1 LLEAST
7 WRVQFEN
14 DTFATWF
21 PEGSSEKSPLSRFP
35 GFLEDRARKMIQQGR
50 PYSFDSE
57 IKIGSK
63 PTCLRTTVTALGS
76 YDGERVMFECIDV
89 SKEMQQ
95 EHLLDS
101 FAKLADRRNR
111 ELEKAYKVIKEQHEK
126 MKRDLEAAAR
136 VQQSY
141 LPSTLPPTDRARFAW
156 AYRPCDELAGDI
168 FNVVQIDDRHV
179 GMYVVDVSGHGVP
192 SALLSVSVAR
202 NLIPH
207 SDRSSLVVE
216 PDADGQE
223 HLVVGPADV
232 ASRLNGLY
240 RMDEKNRYYFT
251 LLYGLLDTR
260 EGLFRYASA
269 GHPGP
274 IRVRPSEPPRMYSQQ
289 AIPIGMMDVST
300 YEEAALDLRTGDRLY
315 LYSDGVTEET
325 NPDDEPF
332 GDERVLQALDE
343 SRELTLDESVQ
354 SLVESVLSWHGATQL
369 SDDLSVLAVEVQ

>member
-1 LLEAST
+1 MSLG
-7 WRVQFEN
+7 V
-14 DTFATWF
+14 
-21 PEGSSEKSPLSRFP
+21 GSRL
-35 GFLEDRARKMIQQGR
+35 GH
-50 PYSFDSE
+50 YH
-57 IKIGSK
+57 
-63 PTCLRTTVTALGS
+63 VTALI
-76 YDGERVMFECIDV
+76 GEGGMGQVYQATDTKLNRQVALKILPEA
-89 SKEMQQ
+89 
-95 EHLLDS
+95 
-101 FAKLADRRNR
+101 FATDPDRLARFQREAQVLASLNHPGIAAIYGLEESEGTRALVLELVEGPTLADRI
-111 ELEKAYKVIKEQHEK
+111 AQGAIPV
-126 MKRDLEAAAR
+126 D
-136 VQQSY
+136 
-141 LPSTLPPTDRARFAW
+141 PPTDRAQFAW

-251 LLYGLLDTR
+251 LLYGILDTR

-274 IRVRPSEPPRMYSQQ
+274 IRVRPSDPPRIYTQQ
-289 AIPIGMMDVST
+289 AIPISMMDVST
-300 YEEAALDLRTGDRLY
+300 YEEAAIDLRTGDRLY

-354 SLVESVLSWHGATQL
+354 SLVESVLSWHGVTQL

>member
-1 LLEAST
+1 MGSEPDLGVEPFWLRGLGVGVALLEAST

-35 GFLEDRARKMIQQGR
+35 GFHEDRARKRLEKGR

-63 PTCLRTTVTALGS
+63 PTCLRTTVTSL
-76 YDGERVMFECIDV
+76 DGKRVMFECIDV
-89 SKEMQQ
+89 SKEKQQ
-95 EHLLDS
+95 EHMLDS

-111 ELEKAYKVIKEQHEK
+111 ELEKAYKVIKEQNEK

-141 LPSTLPPTDRARFAW
+141 LPSTLPPTDRAQFAW

-192 SALLSVSVAR
+192 SALLAVSVAR

-251 LLYGLLDTR
+251 LLLRL
-260 EGLFRYASA
+260 A
-269 GHPGP
+269 GHARGTVSLRQRRAPWTDSGATIGTATHVYATGDP
-274 IRVRPSEPPRMYSQQ
+274 DRHDGCIHLRGSRARSPNRRPSVSLLRRRHRGNKPR
-289 AIPIGMMDVST
+289 
-300 YEEAALDLRTGDRLY
+300 RR
-315 LYSDGVTEET
+315 
-325 NPDDEPF
+325 
-332 GDERVLQALDE
+332 
-343 SRELTLDESVQ
+343 
-354 SLVESVLSWHGATQL
+354 
-369 SDDLSVLAVEVQ
+369 AVRG